1 VPRIIVLFAKSDIV
15 SRYDLSSVRDI
26 LCGAAPLKQ
35 EIESMAAE
43 RLGLH
48 QIRQGYGLTESTLA
62 LTISPFNKKKVGSSG
77 VLAPETEC
85 KVSQF
90 QQWLNYCMCIA
101 RCTVYSL
108 INARN

>member
-1 VPRIIVLFAKSDIV
+1 MLYLVPRIIVFMTKADIV

-35 EIESMAAE
+35 EVESLAAE
-43 RLGLH
+43 SLGLY

-62 LTISPFNKKKVGSSG
+62 VTLSPNNKKEMGSSG
-77 VLAPETEC
+77 ILVPETEC

-90 QQWLNYCMCIA
+90 QQWLIECTCIA
-101 RCTVYSL
+101 K
-108 INARN
+108 